1 MQTGN
6 ISVHTQNIFPIIKK
20 FLYTDHEI
28 FVRELVSNAVD
39 ATQKLKIYA
48 SKGEVILPESLQ
60 VRVSFDAEAKTITIS
75 DNGIGMNAEEIEKY
89 INQIAFSGAEE
100 FLEKFKDD
108 KDPAAIIGHFGMGFY
123 SSFMVADKV
132 EIQTLSYRANE
143 EPAHW
148 ICEGSTE
155 FTLDKGT
162 RTTHGT
168 DIILH
173 INSESEEFLNEFK
186 IKSLLQKYC
195 KYLPIEITFKDE
207 VINNINPLWKKNP
220 VDLKDEDYIAFY
232 KELYPYESDPLFWI
246 HLNVD
251 YPFTLTGVL
260 FFPKVK
266 QDVEPFQ
273 KRIQLYCNQVFVT
286 DQVEQVVP
294 DFLMLLRGV
303 IDSPDIPLN
312 VSRSALQADGNV
324 KKITSH
330 ISKKVA
336 DKLSDIFKK
345 EREAYESKWDGISLF
360 IKYGMLS
367 DEKFAEKATSFV
379 LLKNTD
385 KKLFTFEEYETFV
398 KPNQTDKDNKI
409 NYLYANNAETQY
421 QNIENAKEKG
431 YDVLLLNEM
440 IDVHF
445 IGLLEQK
452 LNDSVFKRVD
462 SDASDKLIDK
472 GEVRE
477 SVLSKKKLKVLE
489 TVFETTMNKEKF
501 SVQTIP
507 MAVSDPFISVTK
519 PEWERRMK
527 EMEAMR
533 GPEMSFMGGFPDKY
547 QVMVNTNHPLASKIA
562 EETDENE
569 RVELANQSFD
579 LALLSQNM
587 LTGAALSAFIKRSSD
602 LLAKKG

>member
-1 MQTGN
+1 MQSGN

-48 SKGEVILPESLQ
+48 SKGEVVLPESLQ
-60 VRVSFDAEAKTITIS
+60 VKVSFDAEAKTITIS

-108 KDPAAIIGHFGMGFY
+108 KDPTAIIGHFGMGFY

-132 EIQTLSYRANE
+132 EIQTLSYRKDE

-168 DIILH
+168 DIIMH
-173 INSESEEFLNEFK
+173 INSESEEFLNDYK
-186 IKSLLQKYC
+186 LKGLLDKYC

-232 KELYPYESDPLFWI
+232 KELYPMESDPLFWI

-266 QDVEPFQ
+266 QDVEPFK

-336 DKLSDIFKK
+336 DKLSEIFKK
-345 EREAYESKWDGISLF
+345 ERESYENKWDGISLF
-360 IKYGMLS
+360 VKYGMLS
-367 DEKFAEKATSFV
+367 DEKFAEKAASFV

-385 KKLFTFEEYETFV
+385 NKLFTFEEYEALV
-398 KPNQTDKDNKI
+398 KPNQTDKDNKV

-445 IGLLEQK
+445 VSLLEQK
-452 LNDSVFKRVD
+452 LSDSVFKRVD
-462 SDASDKLIDK
+462 SEASDKLIDK

-477 SVLSKKKLKVLE
+477 TILSKKHLKVLE
-489 TVFETTMNKEKF
+489 TVFENEINKEKY

-507 MAVSDPFISVTK
+507 MATNDPFISVTK

-533 GPEMSFMGGFPDKY
+533 GPEMSFMGGMPDKY
-547 QVMVNTNHPLASKIA
+547 QVMVNTNHPLASIIA
-562 EETDENE
+562 EEKNE
-569 RVELANQSFD
+569 EARKEMVSQTFD

-587 LTGAALSAFIKRSSD
+587 LTGAALSAFIKRSSE
-602 LLAKKG
+602 LLSKKS

>member
-1 MQTGN
+1 MQSGN

-48 SKGEVILPESLQ
+48 SKGEVVLPESIQ
-60 VRVSFDAEAKTITIS
+60 VKVTFDAEAKTITIS

-132 EIQTLSYRANE
+132 EIQTLSYRKDE
-143 EPAHW
+143 EAAHW

-173 INSESEEFLNEFK
+173 INGESEEFLNDYK
-186 IKSLLQKYC
+186 IKSLLDKYC

-207 VINNINPLWKKNP
+207 IINNINPLWKKNP

-266 QDVEPFQ
+266 PDVEPFK

-336 DKLSDIFKK
+336 DKLGEIFKK
-345 EREAYESKWDGISLF
+345 EREAYENKWDGISLF
-360 IKYGMLS
+360 VKYGMLS

-385 KKLFTFEEYETFV
+385 NKLFTFEEYEALV

-409 NYLYANNAETQY
+409 NYLYTNNAESQY

-445 IGLLEQK
+445 VSLLEQK
-452 LNDSVFKRVD
+452 LQDSLFKRVD

-472 GEVRE
+472 GEIRE
-477 SVLSKKKLKVLE
+477 TILSKKHLKALE
-489 TVFETTMNKEKF
+489 TVFENSINKEKY
-501 SVQTIP
+501 SIQTIP
-507 MAVSDPFISVTK
+507 MATNDPFISVTK

-533 GPEMSFMGGFPDKY
+533 GPEMSFMGGMPDKY
-547 QVMVNTNHPLASKIA
+547 QVMVNTNHPLAAIIA
-562 EETDENE
+562 EEKNE
-569 RVELANQSFD
+569 DAKKEMVSQSID

-587 LTGAALSAFIKRSSD
+587 LTGASLSAFIKRSSE
-602 LLAKKG
+602 LLSKKS

>member
-1 MQTGN
+1 
-6 ISVHTQNIFPIIKK
+6 
-20 FLYTDHEI
+20 
-28 FVRELVSNAVD
+28 
-39 ATQKLKIYA
+39 
-48 SKGEVILPESLQ
+48 
-60 VRVSFDAEAKTITIS
+60 
-75 DNGIGMNAEEIEKY
+75 
-89 INQIAFSGAEE
+89 
-100 FLEKFKDD
+100 
-108 KDPAAIIGHFGMGFY
+108 
-123 SSFMVADKV
+123 MVADKV
-132 EIQTLSYRANE
+132 EIQTLSYRKDE

-148 ICEGSTE
+148 VCEGSTE
-155 FTLDKGT
+155 FTLDKGA
-162 RTTHGT
+162 RTKHGT

-173 INSESEEFLNEFK
+173 INNESEEFLNEYK
-186 IKSLLQKYC
+186 IKSLLEKYC
-195 KYLPIEITFKDE
+195 KYLPVEIVFKDK
-207 VINNINPLWKKNP
+207 VINNINPLWKRNP

-232 KELYPYESDPLFWI
+232 KELYPFESDPLFWI

-266 QDVEPFQ
+266 PDVEPFK

-336 DKLSDIFKK
+336 DKLSEIFKK
-345 EREAYESKWDGISLF
+345 EREAYETKWEGISLF
-360 IKYGMLS
+360 VKYGMLS
-367 DEKFAEKATSFV
+367 DEKFAEKATSFA

-385 KKLFTFEEYETFV
+385 NKLFTFEEYEALV

-409 NYLYANNAETQY
+409 NYLYAKNADTQF

-445 IGLLEQK
+445 VGLLEQK
-452 LNDSVFKRVD
+452 LSDAVFKRVD
-462 SDASDKLIDK
+462 SDATDKLIDK

-477 SVLSKKKLKVLE
+477 TVLSKKHLKALE
-489 TVFETTMNKEKF
+489 TAFENAINKEKY

-507 MAVSDPFISVTK
+507 MATNDPFISVTK

-533 GPEMSFMGGFPDKY
+533 GPEMSFMGGMPDKY
-547 QVMVNTNHPLASKIA
+547 QVMVNTNHPLASIIA
-562 EETDENE
+562 EEKNTEIKNE
-569 RVELANQSFD
+569 LVNQSFD

-587 LTGAALSAFIKRSSD
+587 LTGAALSAFIKRSSE
-602 LLAKKG
+602 LLTKKS

>member
-28 FVRELVSNAVD
+28 FIRELVSNAVD
-39 ATQKLKIYA
+39 ATQKLKLLA
-48 SKGEVILPESLQ
+48 ARGEAQLPENHKIV
-60 VRVSFDAEAKTITIS
+60 VRVDKENKTITIS
-75 DNGIGMNAEEIEKY
+75 DRGIGMNAAEIEKY

-100 FLEKFKDD
+100 FLEKFKDE

-132 EIQTLSYRANE
+132 EISTLSYRKDE
-143 EPAHW
+143 IPAHW
-148 ICEGSTE
+148 VCEGSTE
-155 FTLDKGT
+155 FVLSVGEKKES
-162 RTTHGT
+162 GT

-173 INSESEEFLNEFK
+173 INAESEDFLNEWK
-186 IKSLLQKYC
+186 IQTLLEKYC
-195 KYLPIEITFKDE
+195 KYLPVEIEFNDK
-207 VINNINPLWKKNP
+207 VINNTQPLWKKNP

-232 KELYPYESDPLFWI
+232 KELYPFEEDPLFWI

-251 YPFTLTGVL
+251 YPFNLTGVL

-266 QDVEPFQ
+266 QEMDPFK
-273 KRIQLYCNQVFVT
+273 KRIQLYCNQVYVT

-336 DKLSDIFKK
+336 DKLHDIFKK
-345 EREAYESKWDGISLF
+345 DRAAYESKWDGMSVF
-360 IKYGMLS
+360 VKYGMLS
-367 DEKFAEKATSFV
+367 DDKFGEKASSFV

-385 KKLFTFEEYETFV
+385 GKYFTLDEYRDHI
-398 KPNQTDKDNKI
+398 KDLQTDKDGKVV
-409 NYLYANNAETQY
+409 YLYAG
-421 QNIENAKEKG
+421 NIESQHLQIENTKNKG

-445 IGLLEQK
+445 VGHLEQK
-452 LNDSVFKRVD
+452 VNDSLFKRVD
-462 SDASDKLIDK
+462 AEHIDKLIDK
-472 GEVRE
+472 GEERE
-477 SVLSKKKLKVLE
+477 SVLSAKAIKVL
-489 TVFETTMNKEKF
+489 TKSFEDQLNKEKYEL
-501 SVQTIP
+501 QTVP
-507 MAVSDPFISVTK
+507 LTTSDPFISITK
-519 PEWERRMK
+519 SEWERRMK

-533 GPEMSFMGGFPDKY
+533 GSEMSFMGALPDKY
-547 QVMVNTNHPLASKIA
+547 QVIVNTNHPLAGKIA
-562 EETDENE
+562 DTKDAAMREDITK
-569 RVELANQSFD
+569 QSFD
-579 LALLSQNM
+579 LALLANNM
-587 LTGAALSAFIKRSSD
+587 LTGAALSEFVKRSTD
-602 LLAKKG
+602 LLSK

>member
-1 MQTGN
+1 MQSGN

-48 SKGEVILPESLQ
+48 SKGEVVLPESLQ
-60 VRVSFDAEAKTITIS
+60 VKVSFDAEAKTITIS

-108 KDPAAIIGHFGMGFY
+108 KDPTAIIGHFGMGFY

-132 EIQTLSYRANE
+132 EIQTLSYRKDE

-168 DIILH
+168 DIIMH
-173 INSESEEFLNEFK
+173 INSESEEFLNDYK
-186 IKSLLQKYC
+186 LKGLLDKYC

-232 KELYPYESDPLFWI
+232 KELYPMESDPLFWI

-266 QDVEPFQ
+266 QDVEPFK

-336 DKLSDIFKK
+336 DKLSEIFKK
-345 EREAYESKWDGISLF
+345 ERESYENKWDGISLF
-360 IKYGMLS
+360 VKYGMLS
-367 DEKFAEKATSFV
+367 DEKFAEKASSFV

-385 KKLFTFEEYETFV
+385 NKLFTFEEYEALV
-398 KPNQTDKDNKI
+398 KPNQTDKDNKV

-445 IGLLEQK
+445 VSLLEQK
-452 LNDSVFKRVD
+452 LSDSVFKRVD
-462 SDASDKLIDK
+462 SEASDKLIDK

-477 SVLSKKKLKVLE
+477 TILSKKHLKVLE
-489 TVFETTMNKEKF
+489 TVFENEINKEKY

-507 MAVSDPFISVTK
+507 MATNDPFISVTK

-533 GPEMSFMGGFPDKY
+533 GPEMSFMGGMPDKY
-547 QVMVNTNHPLASKIA
+547 QVMVNTNHPLASIIA
-562 EETDENE
+562 EEKNE
-569 RVELANQSFD
+569 EARKEMVSQTFD

-587 LTGAALSAFIKRSSD
+587 LTGAALSAFIKRSSE
-602 LLAKKG
+602 LLSKKS